1 MALQLLIKSDMAIK
15 EISYTCGFP
24 DPAAFSKRFSATYG
38 FTPRQFRQID
48 GDAVLSYIEK
58 SEKQME

>member
-1 MALQLLIKSDMAIK
+1 MSLQLLTNSDMAIK

-24 DPAAFSKRFSATYG
+24 DPAAFSKRFNAAYG

-58 SEKQME
+58 SEK